1 MNYRQVTQTFLN
13 VARQYEQDM
22 AEASRYYKSQNFGT
36 RMHSNGL
43 NVDARDFIPMVALMG
58 INGSTKEERA
68 ADIHAKMEEL
78 AKAFEDPDH
87 KKRDIY
93 LDLIFYLLDDFG
105 STFDPAAMN
114 MNDPEQV
121 AKLLQ
126 SMLIDQTI
134 GVKKN
139 ENPEYYNNRY
149 PTPTSRNLVDARDGY
164 RMAVSSTVVTNLY
177 KNDIDINVVLS
188 LPKPYPEEMSEIQ
201 ALREQYERGRLKKAL
216 EANGA
221 LPVEKTV
228 DFPIL
233 DSMIPNCGKNV
244 ADISKYSEADYDQV
258 KHYYISMIANTLLQ
272 QGTKKVQGTKEASL
286 DAKEAIYID
295 GKPLKDFMKERY
307 PKGDPKWARDVF
319 QGVII
324 GTSILGGKHKVDVV
338 NTYRDDAGEMQYEA
352 RTIRIAVTPEQEEL
366 YMQQFSW
373 FRRAFLNWSWSPFR
387 IESLQERMDRIAND
401 PRTDERHA
409 GVIANHKERI
419 ETRIAKLKED
429 ALQSKQNGVEFMQHK
444 GNYNEAKNQ
453 LEATTAQW
461 DKDSVI
467 GILGQQITATY
478 MLDGAELT
486 GACAVIRKAIA
497 TTAED
502 GYEKM
507 ALPFAKVV
515 LYTQLCS
522 ERSANG
528 GQPGE
533 LEQALGT
540 GSNLQENIEK
550 TAQNL
555 AKDPIFENLVFKKI
569 GEENNGKIL
578 PNRSKF
584 ERMIISGGY
593 NGFWLE
599 YKQNL
604 KELGNQNKQ
613 QASSNKVQ
621 LENQHQ
627 KQQDMQKSLM

>member
-1 MNYRQVTQTFLN
+1 MNYHQVTQTFLD
-13 VARQYEQDM
+13 VARQYQQDM
-22 AEASRYYKSQNFGT
+22 TEASNYYESQKFNV

-43 NVDARDFIPMVALMG
+43 DVDARDFIPMVALMG
-58 INGSTKEERA
+58 IKGSTREERNE
-68 ADIHAKMEEL
+68 DIHAKMEEL
-78 AKAFEDPDH
+78 ARAFEDPDRS
-87 KKRDIY
+87 KRNEY
-93 LDLIFYLLDDFG
+93 LDLIYYLIDDYG
-105 STFDPAAMN
+105 SAFDPASMN
-114 MNDPEQV
+114 MNNPAQV
-121 AKLLQ
+121 EMLLK
-126 SMLIDQTI
+126 SMLIEQT
-134 GVKKN
+134 VATKRL
-139 ENPEYYNNRY
+139 ENPEYFEKRY
-149 PTPTSRNLVDARDGY
+149 PTVQSRNLMDARNAY
-164 RMAVSSTVVTNLY
+164 RAVVGSAITTNLY
-177 KNDIDINVVLS
+177 NNGIVIDVNLS
-188 LPKPYPEEMSEIQ
+188 LPKPYLVGTGEIQ
-201 ALREQYERGRLKKAL
+201 ALQEQYERGRLEKAL
-216 EANGA
+216 ETNGD

-244 ADISKYSEADYDQV
+244 ADISKFSEADYDQV
-258 KHYYISMIANTLLQ
+258 KHYYIYMIANTLLQ
-272 QGTKKVQGTKEASL
+272 QGTKKTQGIKEASL
-286 DAKEAIYID
+286 DAMEAIYID
-295 GKPLKDFMKERY
+295 GKSLKDFIKERY
-307 PKGDPKWARDVF
+307 PKGDPKYARDVF

-373 FRRAFLNWSWSPFR
+373 IRRTLFNWWPFR

-401 PRTDERHA
+401 PKTDERHA
-409 GVIANHKERI
+409 SVIANHKERI
-419 ETRIAKLKED
+419 ETRIAQLKEA
-429 ALQSKQNGVEFMQHK
+429 ALQSKQNSVEFEQHK
-444 GNYNEAKNQ
+444 GTYNEARDQ

-461 DKDSVI
+461 DQESVI

-478 MLDGAELT
+478 VLDGKELT
-486 GACAVIRKAIA
+486 GACAAVRKAIA
-497 TTAED
+497 TTSED

-522 ERSANG
+522 ERAAND

-540 GSNLQENIEK
+540 GGNIQENIEK
-550 TAQNL
+550 TAQTL
-555 AKDPIFENLVFKKI
+555 AKDQIFKNLVLKKI
-569 GEENNGKIL
+569 GESTNGKIL

-604 KELGNQNKQ
+604 KEMSNQSKQ
-613 QASSNKVQ
+613 PASSNKKQ
-621 LENQHQ
+621 KENQ
-627 KQQDMQKSLM
+627 KQQSVQKVPK